1 MGSSVATVAV
11 TWLAS
16 TVVGV
21 GPYADNCGTELELID
36 ASVLLLAL
44 LAEADAD
51 VLAPDAT
58 GSGIGRKPTRGAC
71 SPLMP

>member
-1 MGSSVATVAV
+1 
-11 TWLAS
+11 
-16 TVVGV
+16 V